1 MVFIPLKKKESFITD
16 RSILKAYNKLE
27 KNLSILEELPL
38 SDATIS
44 QINKDIEE
52 INSFEGKLKKYRN
65 KLVVKNHNILE
76 LVRKNHGYVH
86 EKYYQNQ
93 WLAIGMSTFGISF
106 GIVFGMLFDNIAL
119 LGIGLPFGM
128 LLGIAIG
135 KEKDKKAKQ
144 EGKQLNI
151 TCN

>member
-1 MVFIPLKKKESFITD
+1 MAFIPLKKKDFFISD
-16 RSILKAYNKLE
+16 KSVLKAFNKLE
-27 KNLSILEELPL
+27 KSLSVLENLSL

-44 QINKDIEE
+44 EIDKDIGE

-106 GIVFGMLFDNIAL
+106 GVVFGMLLDNIAL

-144 EGKQLNI
+144 EGKQINI